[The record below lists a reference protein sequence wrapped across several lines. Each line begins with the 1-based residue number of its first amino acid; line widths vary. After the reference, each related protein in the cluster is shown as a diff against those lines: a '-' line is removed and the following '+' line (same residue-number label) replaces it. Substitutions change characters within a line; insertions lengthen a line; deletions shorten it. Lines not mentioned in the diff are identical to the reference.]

1 MAHNLSTV
9 TTGKRWPQCGISPTT
24 AENDYEYYSRL
35 STGCMVRQAPWEP
48 FKSPLTAHDIE
59 VIAQFRGG
67 EIARAAK
74 AKADSLDKLRDY
86 NKRMKAAKTWGK
98 RPKGSTRW
106 NATTNK
112 WEK

>member
-1 MAHNLSTV
+1 MSYH
-9 TTGKRWPQCGISPTT
+9 T
-24 AENDYEYYSRL
+24 ASSGNH
-35 STGCMVRQAPWEP
+35 TPWEP